1 MEVLLARAHRLE
13 MLHVSASNRIAS
25 NVVGRFGKMLS
36 INFVLK
42 SINHTEKKKFSIKT
56 FKSFQVLSRVV
67 IRNYLGNRRV
77 ITVS

>member
-1 MEVLLARAHRLE
+1 MLLEDLE
-13 MLHVSASNRIAS
+13 
-25 NVVGRFGKMLS
+25 KMLS
-36 INFVLK
+36 ITFVLK